1 MFIGRKKELAK
12 LEQMYQTDTFQFA
25 VVYGRR
31 RIGKTALINEFIKD
45 KPSIYFVGLEENEH
59 DNLIR
64 FSTAIANFEHE
75 GENLEDFNYGNFE
88 NCFKEI
94 ARIAQ
99 KQRIILVIDEY
110 PYLAQTAPVIS
121 SMLQSYIDHEFKN
134 ANLFLILCGS
144 SMSFMENQVL
154 AYKSPLYGRRTA
166 QFKLHPFAL
175 AEAEEFF
182 PNMKKEDIFV
192 LNTITG
198 GIPLYLSYM
207 SDKKDLWQNIRE
219 NILEVNAPLFQ
230 ETDSLLKQEL
240 RNPSNYNSIINAIAA
255 GASRLNDIA
264 TKAHLET
271 SAVTVYLK
279 NLIDLGI
286 VEKKVPVTDEA
297 KPRPRKTI
305 YLIKDGL
312 FRFWHTYVS
321 KYMNAILRG
330 ATDGVLEIIKRD
342 INNFMGPEF
351 EKLAQNYMWEH
362 LDNQELFPEPFIYLG
377 NWWGTDNRS
386 RTKIELD
393 AVGITADET
402 TGYFGECKW
411 KNEPI
416 SRAILE
422 KLVDLSTIFPYPK
435 KYYFLFSKSGF
446 TDSCKELAH
455 KLDCKLISFA
465 DM

>member
-1 MFIGRKKELAK
+1 MFIGRKDELSK
-12 LEQMYQTDTFQFA
+12 LEKMYQEDTFQFA
-25 VVYGRR
+25 VIYGRR
-31 RIGKTALINEFIKD
+31 RIGKTALINQFIKD
-45 KPSIYFVGLEENEH
+45 KASIYFVGLEENAH
-59 DNLIR
+59 DNLVR
-64 FSTAIANFEHE
+64 FSTAIANFERD
-75 GENLEDFNYGNFE
+75 GELEDFNYGNFE

-94 ARIAQ
+94 VRIAK
-99 KQRIILVIDEY
+99 KQRVVLVIDEY

-121 SMLQSYIDHEFKN
+121 SMLQSYIDHEFKDT
-134 ANLFLILCGS
+134 NLFLILCGS

-154 AYKSPLYGRRTA
+154 SYKSPLYGRRTA
-166 QFKLHPFAL
+166 QFKLKPFEL
-175 AEAEEFF
+175 NEAEEFF
-182 PNMKKEDIFV
+182 PTMKKEDVFV

-207 SDKKDLWQNIRE
+207 SDKKDLWDNIRD

-240 RNPSNYNSIINAIAA
+240 RDPSNYNSVINAIAS
-255 GASRLNDIA
+255 GASRVNDIA

-271 SAVTVYLK
+271 SAVSTYLK

-286 VEKKVPVTDEA
+286 IEKKVPVTDEA

-330 ATDGVLEIIKRD
+330 GIDTVLTIIKKE

-351 EKLAQNYMWEH
+351 EKLAQDYLWKN
-362 LDNQELFPEPFIYLG
+362 LSNDALVPDPFVYLG
-377 NWWGTDNRS
+377 NWWGTDNRT
-386 RTKIELD
+386 RTKVELD
-393 AVGITADET
+393 VVGITADEY

-416 SRAILE
+416 SRSILE

-446 TDSCKELAH
+446 TASCKELAQ
-455 KLDCKLISFA
+455 KLDCKLISFE

>member
-1 MFIGRKKELAK
+1 MFIGRTEELTK
-12 LEQMYQTDTFQFA
+12 LEGMYQTNTFQFA
-25 VVYGRR
+25 VIYGRR
-31 RIGKTALINEFIKD
+31 RIGKTALINRFIQDKD
-45 KPSIYFVGLEENEH
+45 SIYFVGLEENAH
-59 DNLIR
+59 DNLVR
-64 FSTAIANFEHE
+64 FSTAIANFEREDSELE
-75 GENLEDFNYGNFE
+75 GFSYGNFE

-94 ARIAQ
+94 TRIAR
-99 KQRIILVIDEY
+99 KKKIVLVIDEY
-110 PYLAQTAPVIS
+110 PYLAQAAPEIS
-121 SMLQSYIDHEFKN
+121 SMLQSYIDHEFKET
-134 ANLFLILCGS
+134 NLFLILCGS

-154 AYKSPLYGRRTA
+154 AYKSPLYGRRTG
-166 QFKLHPFAL
+166 QFKLQPFTL
-175 AEAEEFF
+175 QEAEQYF
-182 PNMKKEDIFV
+182 PNMKKEDAFV

-207 SDKKDLWQNIRE
+207 SEDKTLLQNIQS

-240 RNPSNYNSIINAIAA
+240 RDPTNYNSVINAIAA
-255 GASRLNDIA
+255 GASRVNDIA

-271 SAVTVYLK
+271 SAVSAYLK

-305 YLIKDGL
+305 YQIKDGL

-330 ATDGVLEIIKRD
+330 ASSTVLNIIQKD
-342 INNFMGPEF
+342 LNNFMGPEF
-351 EKLAQNYMWEH
+351 EKLAQNYLWQH
-362 LDNQELFPEPFIYLG
+362 VNDSNIIPDPFIYLG
-377 NWWGTDNRS
+377 NWWGTDNRN
-386 RTKIELD
+386 KKQVELD
-393 AVGITADET
+393 VVGIGVDEY

-416 SRAILE
+416 SRSILE

-446 TDSCKELAH
+446 TDSCKELAK
-455 KLDCKLISFA
+455 KLDCQLIDFKQ
-465 DM
+465 M

>member
-1 MFIGRKKELAK
+1 MFIGREKELTK
-12 LEQMYQTDTFQFA
+12 LNEMYNEDNFQFA
-25 VVYGRR
+25 VIYGRR
-31 RIGKTALINEFIKD
+31 RIGKTALINQFIKD
-45 KPSIYFVGLEENEH
+45 KPAIYFVGLEENKH

-64 FSTAIANFEHE
+64 FSTAIANFKRDDE
-75 GENLEDFNYGNFE
+75 LTDFNYGNFE

-94 ARIAQ
+94 TRIAK
-99 KQRIILVIDEY
+99 KQRLVLVIDEY

-121 SMLQSYIDHEFKN
+121 SMLQSYIDHEFKET
-134 ANLFLILCGS
+134 NLFLILCGS

-166 QFKLHPFAL
+166 QFKLQPFSL
-175 AEAEEFF
+175 KEAQEFF
-182 PNMKKEDIFV
+182 PKMKKEDVFI

-198 GIPLYLSYM
+198 GVPLYLSYM
-207 SDKKDLWQNIRE
+207 SESKDLWQNIRD

-230 ETDSLLKQEL
+230 ETDSLLNQEL
-240 RNPSNYNSIINAIAA
+240 RDPSNYNSVINAIAA

-271 SAVTVYLK
+271 PAVSAYLK

-286 VEKKVPVTDEA
+286 IEKKVPVTDEA
-297 KPRPRKTI
+297 KPKPRKTI

-321 KYMNAILRG
+321 KYMNAISRG
-330 ATDGVLEIIKRD
+330 SVDIVLNIIKKD

-351 EKLAQNYMWEH
+351 EKLSQNYLWNH
-362 LDNQELFPEPFIYLG
+362 VSDTDIVPEPFLYLG
-377 NWWGTDNRS
+377 NWWGTDNRT

-393 AVGITADET
+393 IVGLTVEDYI
-402 TGYFGECKW
+402 GYFGECKW

-416 SRAILE
+416 SRSILE

-435 KYYFLFSKSGF
+435 KYYYLFSKTGF
-446 TDSCKELAH
+446 TDSCKELAD
-455 KLDCKLISFA
+455 KIDCKLISF
-465 DM
+465 DEM